1 MRLVK
6 LTLHKYTRMAR
17 ARETLVYEPTLPIQ
31 LIIGSNGAGKSS
43 LIFEMFP
50 LASSK
55 DDFGEG
61 GYKEAVYHHEGKL
74 YKAHSYF
81 RNNKD
86 MVHELSVQTE
96 DGEWQNLNDGPT
108 AKVHNENVEKIF
120 NITPNDRQLLLS
132 INKFSAMLPD
142 KRRELFTRMSDVDFT
157 FGLSLYQR
165 IQKEVKTTAAVIKYL
180 QESLLSETSNVIS
193 EDQVKQIQTTTMEL
207 HAELQKLYKV
217 KTPFKAGFSGL
228 PDRIRKNL
236 NDTRSI
242 VDRIMNIELA
252 YPTQVSD
259 PNPELIRQL
268 LRSKEDE
275 LVWTKSR
282 IDVVHRTYYDLKSKV
297 GDINIA
303 QGAYVA
309 ETQARVQKLEEEIAS
324 QRLLLTAADKVKDE
338 DIETFVRNF
347 EAVYSPLME
356 IFAKQPDNSEKFYS
370 GAKLK
375 ELNARV
381 EHQRQEYRER
391 NIEANRLRSSI
402 THLREHEQKPATE
415 CPRCKHQWRIGFDK
429 ALLEEQTALMEQVG
443 KRIEQLEQEER
454 ETRQTIHE
462 VDQYLQLYLQYLSI
476 MRTNPALYPL
486 WDVLQ
491 ANNLAFE
498 NATLSVSTI
507 NSFYS
512 DLPSLNK
519 IASLLKELR
528 SAKETIE
535 QFQALD
541 LKEIQKNQDQMREQ
555 ETELSNY
562 SITERSLVLEI
573 RELSTY
579 LKQVDELANL
589 ETQLAYNIDLAD
601 TLTEEVL
608 EREHHHLIEEMIRNV
623 QSSLSAK
630 ESILQAAQQA
640 RGNMADLEAR
650 LERAKLKERAAK
662 LLISTLSPTE
672 GLIAEGM
679 TGFVNNYMTQVNKV
693 IASIWSYD
701 MFVLPVTVGETE
713 SADLTYRFPLQLYG
727 MPKPLK
733 DIVEGS
739 LSMQQLFD
747 MAFRV
752 VGMAYLGL
760 EHMPLFL
767 DEFGTGFDEHHK
779 NEALKAIRKIIEQM
793 GFEQTFIISHDSN
806 NYGGLSNAELC
817 VLCDKNVLIPPDIP
831 RIV

>member
-61 GYKEAVYHHEGKL
+61 GYKEAVYDHEGKR

-142 KRRELFTRMSDVDFT
+142 KRRELFTRMSDVDYT

-165 IQKEVKTTAAVIKYL
+165 IQKEVKTVNAVIKYL

-193 EDQVKQIQTTTMEL
+193 EDQVKQIQATTMEL

-228 PDRIRKNL
+228 SDRIRKNL
-236 NDTRSI
+236 NDTRAI
-242 VDRIMNIELA
+242 VDRIMSIELA

-282 IDVVHRTYYDLKSKV
+282 IDVVHRTYYELKSKV

-309 ETQARVQKLEEEIAS
+309 ETQARVNKLEEELAN
-324 QRLLLTAADKVKDE
+324 QRSLVAIADKVKDE
-338 DIETFVRNF
+338 DIETFVKNF

-375 ELNARV
+375 ELNARI

-402 THLREHEQKPATE
+402 THLKEHEQKPATE

-429 ALLEEQTALMEQVG
+429 ALLEEQTEIMEQVG
-443 KRIEQLEQEER
+443 KRLEQLEQEER

-498 NATLSVSTI
+498 NAVLSVSTI
-507 NSFYS
+507 NKFYS

-519 IASLLKELR
+519 IDNLLKELR

-562 SITERSLVLEI
+562 SITERALVVEI
-573 RELSTY
+573 RELTAY

-650 LERAKLKERAAK
+650 LEQAKLKERSLK
-662 LLISTLSPTE
+662 LLISTFSPTE

-701 MFVLPVTVGETE
+701 MYVLPVTVGETE